1 VRFLLLFSMS
11 FSVELEERFSA
22 YMAALNRHDVEAALS
37 MTSLDLQR
45 RDLLE
50 WEASMEARSEFEI
63 VSIRGDRLTA
73 DLFRVRPDGTEL
85 GVIAG
90 GPRRDYNQSYAPD
103 GTRIAFDSH
112 RDGRWDSDDGLWEV
126 WLMNADGSGRRAITN
141 DEVNDW
147 GPTWSPD
154 GGTIV
159 FLSGMDN
166 VYDVYLMNPDGSNVR
181 RLTHWTDTAR
191 R

>member
-63 VSIRGDRLTA
+63 VSIRRPADRRPVSRATGRHRARSDRRRTA
-73 DLFRVRPDGTEL
+73 
-85 GVIAG
+85 
-90 GPRRDYNQSYAPD
+90 PRLQPILCA
-103 GTRIAFDSH
+103 
-112 RDGRWDSDDGLWEV
+112 
-126 WLMNADGSGRRAITN
+126 
-141 DEVNDW
+141 
-147 GPTWSPD
+147 
-154 GGTIV
+154 
-159 FLSGMDN
+159 
-166 VYDVYLMNPDGSNVR
+166 
-181 RLTHWTDTAR
+181 
-191 R
+191 